1 MLQKRKRSLIYLR
14 KRGNQ
19 MKKKSLFDIAM
30 EKKQNQTTE
39 NENIIILKK
48 RSFIMTIFEII
59 GKILRLILYI
69 ILFILLTIGTTVLTN
84 STLREQLIN
93 IVKFNF

>member
-1 MLQKRKRSLIYLR
+1 
-14 KRGNQ
+14 